1 MLMMASPPSRDESL
15 IPRRRIFSEQ
25 KPCSNPAPFAGQHS
39 EHALALECVQLLAE
53 ALLHLEQK
61 KSTTEEEDN
70 GGLHPLD
77 AR

>member
-70 GGLHPLD
+70 RWLYPPN
-77 AR
+77 